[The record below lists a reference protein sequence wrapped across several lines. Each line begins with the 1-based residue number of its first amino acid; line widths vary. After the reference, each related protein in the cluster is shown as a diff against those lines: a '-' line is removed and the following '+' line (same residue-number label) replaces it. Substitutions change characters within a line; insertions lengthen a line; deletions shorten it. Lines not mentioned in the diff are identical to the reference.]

1 MTALPGV
8 DEHDFRYALTNELHA
23 RPVLAVQ
30 TPAQALHLALTTEE
44 GAAEADRLHLEALC
58 RRFGVHPPA
67 PEASH
72 FVGEFGGFRLKWERH
87 TEFVTYTFIRE
98 GRFDEPFRMDAPS
111 LLPADWMAALP
122 GHLLVATQVA
132 MLAKSAAT
140 PDQDAI
146 SHWLSL
152 DSAASSLVSDGAAQ
166 FWSDL
171 RIHPSGYSRILVKD
185 RGLHPRRAGRLLQR
199 LLEIETYRNMALL
212 ALPVAREVSPRVARI
227 DRALAE
233 LTGKMGSG
241 GTERLSDA
249 ALLADLTRLSAEVEA
264 LSAATAYRFS
274 AARAY
279 CALVLGR
286 LRELREERLPDY
298 QGLGEFLDRR
308 LGPAMRTCDS
318 VWDRMDKLSKRASR
332 AAHLLRTRVDYALEE
347 QNQQLLLSMDRRAQL
362 QLRLQETVE
371 GLSVAAISYYAVGL
385 IGYLAKAAKASGLP
399 VDPDLAVGLS
409 IPLVVAVI
417 WFAVRRLRR
426 KIARAAH
433 TEPGAR

>member
-1 MTALPGV
+1 MSALPGV
-8 DEHDFRYALTNELHA
+8 EEHPFRYALTNELHA

-44 GAAEADRLHLEALC
+44 GTAEADRAHLVTLC
-58 RRFGVHPPA
+58 QRFGVHPPA
-67 PEASH
+67 EDASH

-111 LLPADWMAALP
+111 LLPADWTAKLP
-122 GHLLVATQVA
+122 GRLLVATQVA
-132 MLAKSAAT
+132 ILAKAGEVPNQETVSR
-140 PDQDAI
+140 
-146 SHWLSL
+146 WLSL
-152 DSAASSLVSDGAAQ
+152 DSTVSSLVSDGAAQ

-171 RIHPSGYSRILVKD
+171 RIHPSGHNRILVKD
-185 RGLHPRRAGRLLQR
+185 RGLHPRRAGRLMQR
-199 LLEIETYRNMALL
+199 LLEIATYRNMALL

-241 GTERLSDA
+241 GPERLSDA

-264 LSAATAYRFS
+264 MSAATAYRFS

-279 CALVLGR
+279 TALIQGR
-286 LRELREERLPDY
+286 LAELREQRLAEY

-308 LGPAMRTCDS
+308 LAPAMRTCDS

-347 QNQQLLLSMDRRAQL
+347 QNQKLLLSMDRRAQV

-385 IGYLAKAAKASGLP
+385 IGYLAKAAKTAGLP
-399 VDPDLAVGLS
+399 VNPDLAMGIA
-409 IPLVVAVI
+409 IPAVVAAAWLGI
-417 WFAVRRLRR
+417 RRVRRHIVQAER
-426 KIARAAH
+426 
-433 TEPGAR
+433 E